1 MTVTAKAMFDRM
13 PADSRRRI
21 EARAA
26 ELVAEHLTLTDLR
39 KARART
45 QTFVAKKLKIGQ
57 DSVSR
62 VEKRSDLL
70 LSTLRHYVGT
80 LGGELALVVRFKD
93 RPPVVLD
100 GLAGEAAATPSVAAK
115 RKAVRPTAT

>member
-1 MTVTAKAMFDRM
+1 MFEEM
-13 PADSRRRI
+13 PAESRKRI

-26 ELVAEHLTLTDLR
+26 ELIAEHLTLTDLR

-45 QTFVAKKLKIGQ
+45 QSVVAKKLKIGQ

-70 LSTLRHYVGT
+70 LSTLRHYVAA
-80 LGGELALVVRFKD
+80 LGGELELVVHFKD
-93 RPPVVLD
+93 RPPVVLE
-100 GLAGEAAATPSVAAK
+100 GLAGDMSPSPRSIKGKGVRTAA
-115 RKAVRPTAT
+115 